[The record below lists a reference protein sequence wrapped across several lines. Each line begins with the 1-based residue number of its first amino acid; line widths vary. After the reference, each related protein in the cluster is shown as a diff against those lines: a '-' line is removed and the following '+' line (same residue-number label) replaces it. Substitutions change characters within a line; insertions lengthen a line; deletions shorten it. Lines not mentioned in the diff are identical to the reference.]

1 MTAKASPMHQPLTIN
16 LTPTGNPSYNQQI
29 SDHVIERLKA
39 EFAQGNTDVATRA
52 DGSLTDKRES

>member
-1 MTAKASPMHQPLTIN
+1 MHQPLTIN